1 MPKVVVS
8 HSKGLVQESGTG
20 VSFTPDATLTSGV
33 HLYQEVVDFG
43 GVTLTNTDDGVVKYL
58 SKKLPT
64 NSVVLWASAELI
76 EKSNLAA
83 VDLSLAI
90 SANDD
95 KASGAD
101 LASETDLV
109 TGIGADTSDT
119 VGEVNALADPVSVGS
134 KRSVALIN
142 AGTGNTQQESTSGK
156 VLVSL
161 MVAGS
166 SAPA

>member
-8 HSKGLVQESGTG
+8 HSKGLVQENGTG

-43 GVTLTNTDDGVVKYL
+43 GVTLTGTDDGVVKYL
-58 SKKLPT
+58 SKKLPA

-76 EKSNLAA
+76 EKSDLAA

-90 SANDD
+90 SPNDD
-95 KASGAD
+95 KASGVD
-101 LASETDLV
+101 LAGETDLV
-109 TGIGADTSDT
+109 TGIGADTNDT
-119 VGEVNALADPVSVGS
+119 VGEVSALADPVAVAA
-134 KRSVALIN
+134 KTSVALIN
-142 AGTGNTQQESTSGK
+142 AGGGNTAQKSASGK

-161 MVAGS
+161 MIAGS